1 VITVQEQELTSVL
14 PDLRDLPLDRL
25 AALGG
30 SALAQS
36 IALYLKRIKEIGIP
50 LSSFNSSI

>member
-1 VITVQEQELTSVL
+1 MSDKQEHESPI
-14 PDLRDLPLDRL
+14 PDLRNLPLDRL

-36 IALYLKRIKEIGIP
+36 IILYRHRLKENSP
-50 LSSFNSSI
+50 SLSSFNASI